1 MSSTK
6 AKGGFFSSVRRGLF
20 MTHTEILEKL
30 GTAVKSGLGFDD
42 SVFEALEEALIA
54 ADAGPE
60 TAEALVAALKA
71 RTGEISRPDLA
82 TVRRMLA
89 EANEKLLA
97 QGPKPPSFAKAS
109 EGKLEVIFLVGV
121 NGSGKTTTTAKLA
134 ARRVED
140 G

>member
-71 RTGEISRPDLA
+71 RAGEISRPDLE
-82 TVRRMLA
+82 TLRRMLA
-89 EANEKLLA
+89 EEIEKLLSA
-97 QGPKPPSFAKAS
+97 SAFAKA
-109 EGKLEVIFLVGV
+109 
-121 NGSGKTTTTAKLA
+121 TADA
-134 ARRVED
+134 V
-140 G
+140 